1 MYNVVVGWVHS
12 VAVATPPVMIKRGI
26 FAVHKP
32 TGVTSAAVVGRIR
45 KLLSE
50 ARDEGGSSEWQA
62 RAAQRSRKR
71 DRRPWLKV
79 GHGGTLDK
87 FAEGVLVIGVG
98 EDCKKLDGFLH
109 NVEKSYSAVGELGRT
124 TDTLETEGAVVD
136 TQPYKHIQKSDLERA
151 ISKFR
156 GKISQVPPLYSAIK
170 RDGKRLSDLARA
182 SLPDQP
188 PPAPPPAREVIV
200 SAIKLTD
207 FTSPFFSISLTCS
220 SGTYVRSLVR
230 DIALELRTVAHTVAL
245 CRTSQGALCEGDAL
259 REDKWT
265 TEEIGKA
272 IDRIEILLQ
281 SKTEASAL

>member
-1 MYNVVVGWVHS
+1 M
-12 VAVATPPVMIKRGI
+12 
-26 FAVHKP
+26 
-32 TGVTSAAVVGRIR
+32 
-45 KLLSE
+45 
-50 ARDEGGSSEWQA
+50 
-62 RAAQRSRKR
+62 
-71 DRRPWLKV
+71 

-220 SGTYVRSLVR
+220 SGTYIRSLVR

-281 SKTEASAL
+281 SKTEDSAL